1 MHFKE
6 YKTIISPHNGMN
18 IYRGCSHGCIY
29 CDSRSTCYQMDHVFE
44 DIEVKLNAPLILDAQ
59 LKKRREASMITTGAM
74 SDPYIHLE
82 EKLEYT
88 RKCLEVIEK
97 NGFGVTLLTK
107 SDRVLR
113 DIDILKRINDRTK
126 CVVQMTLTTADEKL
140 CKIIEPNAS
149 TTKERVDALKTLKE
163 ADIPTVVW
171 LGPFLPF
178 INDTEEN
185 LQQLLN
191 YCLEAGV
198 KGIICFGFGLT
209 MREGN
214 REYLYSSFEKHFPRM
229 KEKYIKT
236 YGNKYSCSSQN
247 HKKLYTQ
254 FINFCNKN
262 NIHYNKNTFAYLGK
276 FETKI
281 HQVSLF

>member
-29 CDSRSTCYQMDHVFE
+29 CDSRSTCYQMDHLFE

-59 LKKRREASMITTGAM
+59 LKKRKEACMVTTGAM

-88 RKCLEVIEK
+88 KKCLEVIEK

-113 DIDILKRINDRTK
+113 DIDILKRINNKTK
-126 CVVQMTLTTADEKL
+126 CVVQMTLTTADEEL
-140 CKIIEPNAS
+140 CKIIEPNVS
-149 TTKERVDALKTLKE
+149 TTKKRVEALKVFKE
-163 ADIPTVVW
+163 AGISTVVW
-171 LGPFLPF
+171 LGPFLPH
-178 INDTEEN
+178 INDLEEN
-185 LQQLLN
+185 LQSLLD

-198 KGIICFGFGLT
+198 KGVVCFGFGLT

-214 REYLYSSFEKHFPRM
+214 REYLYECFDQHFPGM
-229 KEKYIKT
+229 KERYIKEFR
-236 YGNKYSCSSQN
+236 NKYNCGSKNS
-247 HKKLYTQ
+247 KKLYNQLISFCKKHGIIMNKETFNYLYQ
-254 FINFCNKN
+254 FPV
-262 NIHYNKNTFAYLGK
+262 
-276 FETKI
+276 KI
-281 HQVSLF
+281 EQISMF